1 VVSDP
6 YHRAPLQSAP
16 FDGARLSTLLDPSRD
31 INPDFRRL
39 LDRRRTPSAAFRL
52 FFHVVFSTRFR
63 FQALQSG
70 VDRRF
75 IEVLRE
81 VAGEQDFRVLPASV
95 NEEHVHL
102 LLSLQPK
109 HSVADIVKAVKGRTS
124 RVPRQEFPRLQ
135 HEANLWTSG
144 YYVDSLGEKNVPQML
159 AYLQRQRE
167 GLGQRNAD

>member
-1 VVSDP
+1 
-6 YHRAPLQSAP
+6 
-16 FDGARLSTLLDPSRD
+16 LLDPSREY

-39 LDRRRTPSAAFRL
+39 IARRRTPSAAFRL

-63 FQALQSG
+63 FQALTAG
-70 VDRRF
+70 ADHRF
-75 IEVLRE
+75 LQVLHE
-81 VAGEQDFRVLPASV
+81 VAGEQDFNVLAASV

-124 RVPRQEFPRLQ
+124 RLLRQEFPRLQ
-135 HEANLWTSG
+135 RETNLWTSG

-167 GLGQRNAD
+167 GVGQ